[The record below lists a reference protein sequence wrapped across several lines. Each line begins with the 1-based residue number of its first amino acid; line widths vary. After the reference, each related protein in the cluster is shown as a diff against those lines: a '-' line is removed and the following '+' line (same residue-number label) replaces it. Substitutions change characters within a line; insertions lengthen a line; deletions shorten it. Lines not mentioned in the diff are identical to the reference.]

1 MKILELRDF
10 GDKSRAEHPSLI
22 LTTDSSVVRDNR
34 PVFLPELS
42 KRWRCDFMVGYL
54 MCRLGKSISEKFAP
68 RYYDMMTLC
77 VRFVPLDIVKPEGS
91 NTENWSSWATGFD
104 GGLAIGSWIDVENI
118 KSVDITMPQ
127 CVTFG
132 SINPPITK
140 AINVLSKV
148 MMIKTGDIIIPP
160 MPLFSC
166 DINIGDRIDAQ
177 INGQSVLHFNV
188 K

>member
-104 GGLAIGSWIDVENI
+104 GG
-118 KSVDITMPQ
+118 
-127 CVTFG
+127 
-132 SINPPITK
+132 
-140 AINVLSKV
+140 
-148 MMIKTGDIIIPP
+148 
-160 MPLFSC
+160 
-166 DINIGDRIDAQ
+166 
-177 INGQSVLHFNV
+177 
-188 K
+188 

>member
-10 GDKSRAEHPSLI
+10 GDKKHPSLI
-22 LTTDSSVVRDNR
+22 LTTDSSIVRDNR
-34 PVFLPELS
+34 PVFLPEIS
-42 KRWRCDFMVGYL
+42 KRWRCDFMIGFL

-77 VRFVPLDIVKPEGS
+77 VRFVPLDIVSPNES
-91 NTENWSSWATGFD
+91 SSENWSPWATGFD
-104 GGLAIGSWIDVENI
+104 GALAIGTWIDVATI

-132 SINPPITK
+132 SINAPISK
-140 AINVLSKV
+140 AINILSKH
-148 MMIKTGDIIIPP
+148 MIIKTGDIVIPP
-160 MPLFSC
+160 MPFFSC
-166 DINIGDRIDAQ
+166 DINIGDRIDGQ